1 MAYSIT
7 CAPEHNYDDILAI
20 MNLEL
25 DFPVADKDNLA
36 TTILN
41 IMMGTR
47 QIREGSK
54 PGIDY
59 QYNAKRTIEACI
71 EGNKQIMVYLPSG
84 PKKPH
89 LDGAYVDLA
98 EYWFITILGQIADKI
113 SAIYAPGI
121 RFNIIAE
128 DASMELFEPEIPL
141 KAATAY
147 ITKFNNLVRVLG
159 YSNSVV
165 VIPESKF
172 VTAQALLETGY
183 EIRNTMTSY
192 LTMAYASV
200 MKSDIDSMSKY
211 MTKLNELGWQGDITR
226 ETLDYYYY
234 NFSNNY
240 PGKSRNELIEAISLY
255 LSTSYARYKL
265 GVRPDGII
273 ASNAKRVPGV
283 IWGKHNRIYYRTVP
297 LCKTKT
303 NIPFW
308 RARGV
313 IAIENGEYITKLF
326 PYNQTPEVEV
336 NRVVVTNSNGD
347 SARLHIDILI

>member
-1 MAYSIT
+1 MPYSIKCT
-7 CAPEHNYDDILAI
+7 PEYNYDDILAI

-25 DFPVADKDNLA
+25 DIPVADITNLS

-41 IMMGTR
+41 ILMGTR

-59 QYNAKRTIEACI
+59 QYNAKHTIDAYI
-71 EGNKQIMVYLPSG
+71 EGNKQIMIYLPSG

-89 LDGAYVDLA
+89 LDGGFIDLA

-113 SAIYAPGI
+113 KAIYAPGVK
-121 RFNIIAE
+121 FNIIAE
-128 DASMELFEPEIPL
+128 DASMELFEPDIPL
-141 KAATAY
+141 KASTAY

-159 YSNSVV
+159 YENNIL
-165 VIPESKF
+165 VIPESTL
-172 VTAQALLETGY
+172 VTSEALLKAGY
-183 EIRNTMTSY
+183 EIRNTMTKY
-192 LTMAYASV
+192 LTLAYGSI
-200 MKSDIDSMSKY
+200 MKSDAGSMMNY
-211 MTKLNELGWQGDITR
+211 MADLNAAGWKGEITR
-226 ETLDYYYY
+226 ETLDYYYH

-240 PGKSRNELIEAISLY
+240 PEKTRAELIEAISLY

-265 GVRPDGII
+265 GVKPQGIY
-273 ASNAKRVPGV
+273 ASNAKRIPGV
-283 IWGKHNRIYYRTVP
+283 TWDQHNRIYYRTVP
-297 LCKTKT
+297 LSKTKT

-313 IAIENGEYITKLF
+313 IAIENGEYATKLF
-326 PYNQTPEVEV
+326 PYNQTPEVEI
-336 NRVVVTNSNGD
+336 NRVVVTNSKGD